1 MIPKNQKKPKLI
13 SIFTGENVPLA
24 RSELRAVL
32 EGSNYAFEILSEESR
47 FSIVEVEKFDD
58 ELGRILARLAY
69 CRYIAIQL
77 GIVPQRR
84 LQTIPR
90 IWRLEDTLSGQRT
103 FSVRA
108 YGFRGSPTRQSIESN
123 VGKIILD
130 GFGHL
135 KVDLN
140 NPQVKVLALRMGEDI
155 VIGHTINDQTK
166 STWHLRRPRK
176 RVFFYPSA
184 IFPKMARL
192 MVNLCRIREGEIFLD
207 PLVGT
212 GSLTIEASLMGMY
225 SVGIDVIRWIC
236 RGARYNLLDLDI
248 SQCEV
253 LNADS
258 RNPPIKNVHGIAT
271 DFPYG
276 RSTRT
281 LKIDPR
287 ALALEVIASSA
298 DLLRPGRCFVG
309 MYPKEWG
316 FKDSDFESFKEM
328 ERHEIP
334 VHRSLTRVLSV
345 MKRI

>member
-1 MIPKNQKKPKLI
+1 MIPNSPKKANLI
-13 SIFTGENVPLA
+13 SIFSGENVPLA

-32 EGSNYAFEILSEESR
+32 EGSDYSFEILREESR
-47 FSIVEVEKFDD
+47 FSIVEVERFDD
-58 ELGRILARLAY
+58 QLRRILGRLAY
-69 CRYIAIQL
+69 CRYTAIQL
-77 GIVPQRR
+77 GIVPLRK
-84 LQTIPR
+84 LQTIAK
-90 IWRLEDTLSGQRT
+90 IWRLEDSLSGMRT

-108 YGFRGSPTRQSIESN
+108 YGFKGSPTGQSLEAN
-123 VGKIILD
+123 VGKIILER
-130 GFGHL
+130 FSHL
-135 KVDLN
+135 KVDLT
-140 NPQVKVLALRMGEDI
+140 NPELKVLALKMGEDLL
-155 VIGHTINDQTK
+155 IGYTINDQTK

-192 MVNLCRIREGEIFLD
+192 MVNLSRIREGEVFLD
-207 PLVGT
+207 PFVGT

-236 RGARYNLLDLDI
+236 RGARYNLQDLNL
-248 SQCEV
+248 SHCEV

-258 RNPPIKNVHGIAT
+258 RNPPIRDVHCIAT

-276 RSTRT
+276 RSTKT
-281 LKIDPR
+281 SNTDPR
-287 ALALEVIASSA
+287 NLALEVIASSA

-316 FKDSDFESFKEM
+316 LTDSDFESFEEM